1 MTRPSLPSIVG
12 LLCLAAVVVAAV
24 YVAVQRQGT
33 RLPDGAVSVEAG
45 PNIIVE
51 GEEWKTEII
60 EGTPEHNSFAVW
72 LNATP
77 PEGKTFAEGEDV
89 LAALDGICE
98 AVAARPDVFGR
109 FGLIESDFQHVDLNI
124 VRAGWRML
132 PFDVTV
138 YLEDGAC
145 TDRRSFQ
152 RLFDAVEEDASAS
165 RHATDQSFFSTI
177 ASFGLVR
184 TNLEFTNTNGKRVI
198 RATYDPVPAYG
209 RTPDTVWALPLCV
222 MTLLSLDREMNV
234 LGIPIEPRKYT
245 EMEMTLGRS
254 SGSSFFRTTRT
265 FGSVSM
271 RLEDGLCIDPGE
283 EGAASG

>member
-1 MTRPSLPSIVG
+1 M
-12 LLCLAAVVVAAV
+12 CLAAVCAAAI
-24 YVAVQRQGT
+24 YVAVERQDT
-33 RLPDGAVSVEAG
+33 SLPEGAVSVVAG

-51 GEEWKTEII
+51 GEEWATEII

-77 PEGKTFAEGEDV
+77 PEGKTFTESEDV

-98 AVAARPDVFGR
+98 AVVASPDVFGR

-132 PFDVTV
+132 PFDITV

-145 TDRRSFQ
+145 SDRMSFQ
-152 RLFDAVEEDASAS
+152 RLADAVEDDVSAS
-165 RHATDQSFFSTI
+165 RHAMDQSFFSTI

-184 TNLEFTNTNGKRVI
+184 TNVEFTNTNGKRVI
-198 RATYDPVPAYG
+198 KATYDPVPAFG

-222 MTLLSLDREMNV
+222 MTLLSLDRETNV
-234 LGIPIEPRKYT
+234 LGIPIEPRNYT
-245 EMEMTLGRS
+245 EMEMILGRS

-271 RLEDGLCIDPGE
+271 RLDDGLCIDPGE